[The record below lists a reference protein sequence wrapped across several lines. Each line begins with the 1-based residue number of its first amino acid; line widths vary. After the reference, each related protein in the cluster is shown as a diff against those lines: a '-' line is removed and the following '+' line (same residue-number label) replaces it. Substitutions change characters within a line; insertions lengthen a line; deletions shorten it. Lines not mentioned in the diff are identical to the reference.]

1 MILYSLKEGLK
12 RARKT
17 AGLTQEELAKKIGV
31 STKTIMNWEQKVKAN
46 TLPTLGTLLQLA
58 ELYDCDLDYLTG
70 RIECKTHDL
79 QFIHDQTGL
88 SETAIKK
95 LQRIAFTNKATGNS
109 QALSFMIEDPDFH
122 YLLALMS
129 QTAQGE
135 LHDFSVGNA
144 YIHTEKR
151 AVINSETRATFSQIS
166 DHVREKMETVPSENR
181 WIYNFAYGLHA
192 EGRLTDDQLSEVIE
206 HYDQGDFDFTPT
218 GWSAKTD
225 H

>member
-1 MILYSLKEGLK
+1 MDSLKQGLK
-12 RARKT
+12 RARKRY
-17 AGLTQEELAKKIGV
+17 GLSQKELAKNLNLH
-31 STKTIMNWEQKVKAN
+31 TRTIQNWEQGIA
-46 TLPTLGTLLQLA
+46 TPSLDMLLQLSD
-58 ELYDCDLDYLTG
+58 YYGCSLDYLTG

-129 QTAQGE
+129 QTARGE
-135 LHDFSVGNA
+135 LHDLSVGNA

-151 AVINSETRATFSQIS
+151 AVISSETRATFSQIS